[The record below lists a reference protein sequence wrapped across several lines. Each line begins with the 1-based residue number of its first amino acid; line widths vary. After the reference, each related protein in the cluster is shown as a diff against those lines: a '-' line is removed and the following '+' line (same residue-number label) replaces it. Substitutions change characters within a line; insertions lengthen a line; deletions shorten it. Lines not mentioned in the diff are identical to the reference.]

1 MKLKLRTVI
10 AYEIAELSVL
20 LRSVP
25 SIVMALFTVS
35 VILMNLLANKEINTG
50 VPWLALDCGL
60 LVSWLSFLSMDML
73 TKRFGAKASVKLSI
87 TASAINLLVCGIL
100 FLVSKIP
107 GNWAEFYTHES
118 EIVNESL
125 NSTIGGTWYILFGS
139 TVAFLVAAL
148 FNSIVNVG
156 VGRLLKNDSFA
167 AFATRS
173 YISTAVGQFIDNMV
187 FSLIVSHVF
196 FGWTL
201 LQCVTCS
208 LTGCLVE
215 LIFEIIFSPIG
226 YRVSK
231 QWDTL
236 NVGKE
241 YFEYTGGTN
250 S

>member
-1 MKLKLRTVI
+1 MKNFKLTQAIKHEV
-10 AYEIAELSVL
+10 ADFKVL

-25 SIVMALFTVS
+25 SIMMALFTVS
-35 VILMNLLANKEINTG
+35 VILMNLLANKEIYTG
-50 VPWLALDCGL
+50 VSWLALDCGL
-60 LVSWLSFLSMDML
+60 IVSWLSFLSMDML

-107 GNWAEFYTHES
+107 GNWAEFYTYENN
-118 EIVNESL
+118 IINDSL
-125 NSTIGGTWYILFGS
+125 NSTIGGTWYVLFGS
-139 TVAFLVAAL
+139 TVAFLVAAV
-148 FNSIVNVG
+148 FNSTINAG
-156 VGRLLKNDSFA
+156 IGKLMKRNT
-167 AFATRS
+167 FATYAVRS
-173 YISTAVGQFIDNMV
+173 YASTAIGQFVDNMV

-215 LIFEIIFSPIG
+215 LICEIVFSPVG
-226 YRVSK
+226 YRVCK
-231 QWDTL
+231 KWETL

-241 YFEYTGGTN
+241 YFDFTGGRK
-250 S
+250 